1 MSDEYEYFNSEEE
14 LRAYESAQKG
24 TPHGRK
30 VIESLFPGV
39 KVSSDYRP
47 PSHPLSKKNP
57 NSYHKKSDRAVDIAA
72 IPGMTFEDVVKR
84 IKDEGY
90 DILEKQDE
98 YKNPSKH
105 ATGKHWHFVIGDQYE
120 YFNSEEEMLAADAK
134 VGTAPAAPKEPWK
147 PREFDQNA
155 PIKPFTNERAPNEVD
170 LQNEYVVDDERSAAM
185 QDIQKRFSSIRNG
198 KSADETIKSIKKDYG
213 KLFPQMTDEAL
224 DYAGKYYL
232 SGGKAPIDFFA
243 TKTNKEDNLAAATA
257 AGIDTSQTL
266 SAPPPLEFGE
276 IVDKTAVEMASLAG
290 EGLNAALTRAVMQ
303 GMMTEEDAARE
314 MELIKQD
321 RGARAAFWADQANR
335 TKNPI
340 MDELAKVIGG
350 TVGDINPT
358 YLIDPGK
365 TALQRIGSQAAM
377 GGVTDL
383 AAQGIEQ
390 QQGLRKDIDPVQV
403 AVNTAASGAFQ
414 GLNEGLS
421 KLAGRYRGQGAEITT
436 FDNPK
441 VMEVSDSTAP
451 KAASAPTVKGRT
463 VYGSPKD
470 QKVRTVSEMVAKTTE
485 GWTNSPEIV
494 VYTNVGALAKAEPKI
509 AAAMKSDGAA
519 KAPGFYG
526 EDGRI
531 HIIADNVSPDR
542 VQSLVFHEAL
552 GHDGL
557 SKEFGE
563 KLAEQMSMIYDRN
576 WTTRREA
583 GNLAMKGYGEAYAS
597 TPKSRAAVKAAMK
610 LTNAGEKRRAIE
622 AAIEAD
628 PRMKA
633 LLAEEVLA
641 KTSEGGPVTK
651 NILDKVA
658 NTIRAYARKMG
669 MKNLDLSAREVK
681 AIIADAH
688 ARVISGEGKAAP
700 SGMKYMRVYHGSGAD
715 FDKFDNKKI
724 NTGEGA
730 QVYGHGM
737 YFTETRSIAQ
747 QYKDKIG
754 TAGPYNSPKWL
765 AVQEI
770 DKAQGD
776 VVKAKAAIQK
786 FIKQAEEFNEP
797 SLVAD
802 FKEALQIIDKGEAHA
817 GKLYEVDLPDDMKWL
832 AWDFQ
837 PTDAEKA
844 ALKKLGIEY
853 ADNAEVRKLYE
864 DFYTS
869 QQKMLDAEDNIQRL
883 RDEGKQFSKD
893 ATEEDKRW
901 GRNHSPEYAK
911 ELSSLRDAETS
922 AMFLQSEIDNA
933 SPHGEMIYKKLVDKY
948 GSASAAS
955 KVLEE
960 AGFDGVKYL
969 DGFSRDYGEGSY
981 NYVVFNDSKP
991 KIVNKYS
998 LPESEEPSNTEKYT
1012 ALREMFDPLPDDAY
1026 TYKGNGYTVALDA
1039 VENPD
1044 GKGQRLDRMF
1054 KLTTEDL
1061 SMTGRLS
1068 YDWQQ
1073 GLWKPTLVTSKNGET
1088 LEGSAR
1094 FAGPIRYEA
1103 MEALRE
1109 RLPESDY
1116 EGFRDATQNLFPR
1129 NKYALSDTELTQKT
1143 TDKFMKAMKGARRL
1157 TEDRAA
1163 RVAEDRKTKLKGVGA
1178 ARASTSGKKGLFAE
1192 LSALKG
1198 ETTKSYIEPLG
1209 GKFSQRETKA
1219 LFDAFKNAPNLT
1231 WFQSI
1236 RARQG
1241 LLKLMEG
1248 DLPTPSELDL
1258 MGRVLGRDFVRYAL
1272 DLRKTGTKMKDW
1284 VQEGVGLQRAMI
1296 SSMDLSA
1303 PFRQGWGLMGRK
1315 QFWANL
1321 APMLKQ
1327 AVSKDFHNQVML
1339 SIEEHPYY
1347 DLSQKAGLFI
1357 AEMGSDLNAREENY
1371 ASTLADKIPGVSNSN
1386 MAYTG
1391 FLNKVRFDTFVDM
1404 VDKYKS
1410 FEDPNLRMDLTDPE
1424 NLSVAKQLAKHLT
1437 VFTGR
1442 GSLGK
1447 RFESAAS
1454 FLSMLFFSPR
1464 LMASRINILFNGINP
1479 LYWHS
1484 LHPVAR
1490 REVARDY
1497 AKMSAL
1503 TATTIGL
1510 IKFAFADDEDVDVEL
1525 DPRSSDFGKI
1535 RIGERRYDILG
1546 GLGQYLVLGAR
1557 LATGETKTGKGEV
1570 KELKKGAGQTERD
1583 VLIRFLINKAAPI
1596 PGYVSTG
1603 LEGENPVGEEFEPA
1617 KDAAALFV
1625 PLFLRDLYKGFE
1637 EEGLLGAAAATPALF
1652 GFGYSKYATVPS
1664 KYDAYG
1670 RTYAESKKKD
1680 PVVQEMEKLQQEE
1693 ALPIPLI
1700 ELATNTNLPKDFRE
1714 VEDVE
1719 VLNTF
1724 QEVSGKYI
1732 MEGLRELIKTEE
1744 WRTMTNEDKIAAV
1757 RKVKKDS
1764 RKLAREEVFGGAE

>member
-57 NSYHKKSDRAVDIAA
+57 DSYHKKSDRAVDIAA
-72 IPGMTFEDVVKR
+72 IPGMTFEDVAKR

-90 DILEKQDE
+90 DILQMQDE

-134 VGTAPAAPKEPWK
+134 QPVNAPEKTAESVPEYQPLQTAGAEKTITTGAETAQQADIEATLRGAAKDKIPFKDVADVIEQNYPGQIAKEGKNLQWYYDHYSQGGKSPINWTADKNRVGENDDPNTITVEGDLADVAPYQEEVTYLKDRAQLAASQGSPAAAYRGIRRALGDTGEEVNQDKKEYEAELQAQIDASNAFGNPIIREIAGFVPEMLAGAGPEDLIPILGGATKVGRIAGAVGTNMAA
-147 PREFDQNA
+147 D
-155 PIKPFTNERAPNEVD
+155 
-170 LQNEYVVDDERSAAM
+170 
-185 QDIQKRFSSIRNG
+185 
-198 KSADETIKSIKKDYG
+198 
-213 KLFPQMTDEAL
+213 
-224 DYAGKYYL
+224 AGL
-232 SGGKAPIDFFA
+232 
-243 TKTNKEDNLAAATA
+243 
-257 AGIDTSQTL
+257 
-266 SAPPPLEFGE
+266 
-276 IVDKTAVEMASLAG
+276 
-290 EGLNAALTRAVMQ
+290 
-303 GMMTEEDAARE
+303 
-314 MELIKQD
+314 
-321 RGARAAFWADQANR
+321 
-335 TKNPI
+335 
-340 MDELAKVIGG
+340 
-350 TVGDINPT
+350 
-358 YLIDPGK
+358 
-365 TALQRIGSQAAM
+365 
-377 GGVTDL
+377 
-383 AAQGIEQ
+383 QGIEIA
-390 QQGLRKDIDPVQV
+390 QGSQDAFSPERNLIAGALGGGLQGGGELLVSLAKKYEGKGIGVTER
-403 AVNTAASGAFQ
+403 SG
-414 GLNEGLS
+414 
-421 KLAGRYRGQGAEITT
+421 
-436 FDNPK
+436 K
-441 VMEVSDSTAP
+441 VVEVSDPSAP
-451 KAASAPTVKGRT
+451 KAASAPQIKGRT
-463 VYGSPKD
+463 VPGSPKD
-470 QKVRTVSEMVAKTTE
+470 QKVKTVSEMVAKTTE
-485 GWTNSPEIV
+485 GWTNSPEII
-494 VYTNVGALAKAEPKI
+494 VYTNIGALAKAEPKI
-509 AAAMKSDGAA
+509 AAAMKADGAA

-531 HIIADNVSPDR
+531 HIIAENVSPDR

-610 LTNAGEKRRAIE
+610 LTNAGERRRALE
-622 AAIEAD
+622 AAIEND

-641 KTSEGGPVTK
+641 KMSEDGPISK
-651 NILDKVA
+651 SLLDRIA
-658 NTIRAYARKMG
+658 NTIREYGRKMG
-669 MKNLDLSAREVK
+669 LKLDLSAREVK
-681 AIIADAH
+681 AILADAH
-688 ARVISGEGKAAP
+688 ARVISGEGKATP
-700 SGMKYMRVYHGSGAD
+700 SGMKYILTTHVSPHEFTNVDSENPYG
-715 FDKFDNKKI
+715 KFDHSKMG
-724 NTGEGA
+724 TGEGA
-730 QVYGHGM
+730 QVYGWGT
-737 YFTETRSIAQ
+737 YLGENTRSVYYSKFERELERKGGITVDGTPLRDFAIDLFP
-747 QYKDKIG
+747 KD
-754 TAGPYNSPKWL
+754 SV
-765 AVQEI
+765 AVQSDFNRALRDVTQELDHYKRNWPEEEQKNI
-770 DKAQGD
+770 PKKLKAIAD
-776 VVKAKAAIQK
+776 RLSEDQK
-786 FIKQAEEFNEP
+786 GFTLEYNKLYKEKQALLKLGNEDVRWLT
-797 SLVAD
+797 SKMSDMAAEANVAF
-802 FKEALQIIDKGEAHA
+802 FKEKIYRGISEKQP
-817 GKLYEVDLPDDMKWL
+817 KLEISVQKPKTYEVDVPDEIQERML
-832 AWDFQ
+832 LWDKPIEDQ
-837 PTDAEKA
+837 PQVVQD
-844 ALKKLGIEY
+844 
-853 ADNAEVRKLYE
+853 V
-864 DFYTS
+864 
-869 QQKMLDAEDNIQRL
+869 
-883 RDEGKQFSKD
+883 
-893 ATEEDKRW
+893 
-901 GRNHSPEYAK
+901 AK
-911 ELSSLRDAETS
+911 ELGLNHVTKEDMLALEDKKFELDDKAREFWEENLQPHYDEEGKIHDAAHDKALDDIASMSDSEAAKALRLSEKDLKSGPADLIQSRMETYAFKRASEAVKAFRQNSLTYSKNMREYRKISRELDKVYEQIDS
-922 AMFLQSEIDNA
+922 ARYLNGERLYEEVVKVKGSPKEA
-933 SPHGEMIYKKLVDKY
+933 SLYL
-948 GSASAAS
+948 AS
-955 KVLEE
+955 K
-960 AGFDGVKYL
+960 GIPGNKYE
-969 DGFSRDYGEGSY
+969 DGFTRGKSGEKSY
-981 NYVVFNDSKP
+981 NYVMYNDEGPDAP
-991 KIVNKYS
+991 KI
-998 LPESEEPSNTEKYT
+998 
-1012 ALREMFDPLPDDAY
+1012 
-1026 TYKGNGYTVALDA
+1026 
-1039 VENPD
+1039 
-1044 GKGQRLDRMF
+1044 
-1054 KLTTEDL
+1054 
-1061 SMTGRLS
+1061 
-1068 YDWQQ
+1068 
-1073 GLWKPTLVTSKNGET
+1073 
-1088 LEGSAR
+1088 
-1094 FAGPIRYEA
+1094 I
-1103 MEALRE
+1103 
-1109 RLPESDY
+1109 
-1116 EGFRDATQNLFPR
+1116 
-1129 NKYALSDTELTQKT
+1129 NKYALNDTELTERTKE
-1143 TDKFMKAMKGARRL
+1143 KFLLAMKGARRL
-1157 TEDRAA
+1157 SEDYAA
-1163 RVAEDRKTKLKGVGA
+1163 RVAEDRKAKLKGVGA